1 MYSRSAFAYFDF
13 LKMNLINVMPFGQ
26 IAEITGADSFQL
38 NATDTD
44 EIQQM
49 LSKRFPEL
57 EKRHYAIAVDKV
69 VVKVNTSLKTGAVV
83 ALLPPFSGG

>member
-1 MYSRSAFAYFDF
+1 
-13 LKMNLINVMPFGQ
+13 MNLINVMPFGQ

-49 LSKRFPEL
+49 LSMRFPEL

-69 VVKVNTSLKTGAVV
+69 VVKANTSLRTGAVV

>member
-1 MYSRSAFAYFDF
+1 
-13 LKMNLINVMPFGQ
+13 MPFGQ
-26 IAEITGADSFQL
+26 IAEITGADTFQL

-44 EIQQM
+44 EIQHM
-49 LSKRFPEL
+49 LTMRFPEL

-69 VVKVNTSLKTGAVV
+69 VVKANTLLHAGAVV

>member
-1 MYSRSAFAYFDF
+1 
-13 LKMNLINVMPFGQ
+13 MPFGQ

-38 NATDTD
+38 NANDTD